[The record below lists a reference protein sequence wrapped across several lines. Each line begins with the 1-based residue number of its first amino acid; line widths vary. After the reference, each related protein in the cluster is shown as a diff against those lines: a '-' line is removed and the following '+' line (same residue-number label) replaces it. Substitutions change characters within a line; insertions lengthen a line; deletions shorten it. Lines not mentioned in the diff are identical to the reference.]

1 MSQKLQVAVAG
12 IGRMGMDLPL
22 EDRKIFWQMQLTLLN
37 SNC

>member
-22 EDRKIFWQMQLTLLN
+22 GNRKKKSVNAIGPF
-37 SNC
+37 